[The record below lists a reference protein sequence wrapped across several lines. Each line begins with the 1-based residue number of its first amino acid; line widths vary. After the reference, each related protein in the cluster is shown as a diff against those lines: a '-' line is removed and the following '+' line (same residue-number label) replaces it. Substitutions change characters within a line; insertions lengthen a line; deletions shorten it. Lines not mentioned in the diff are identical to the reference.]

1 MPVPVIPDVP
11 IGTANES
18 FLFQNIPTAT
28 TGAVVVKSGSGTLH
42 CIVINNSLTGTITVY
57 DNTAASGTVIATITN
72 PTKGLSFFYDVVF
85 NTGLTVNVSATGG
98 DYTVTY
104 R

>member
-11 IGTANES
+11 VGLADES
-18 FLFQNIPTAT
+18 FNYQNIPTAT
-28 TGAVVVKSGSGTLH
+28 TGATVVKSGSGTLH
-42 CIVINNSLTGTITVY
+42 CIVVNNSLTGTITVY

-98 DYTVTY
+98 DYTVCY